1 MTQKNNEKFI
11 KKCITL
17 AKKGEGKVSP
27 NPLVGAIVTDKN
39 GVVAGYGWHK
49 KYGEAHAEVNAVNM
63 AKENNVDIKGGTIYV
78 SLEPCSHQ
86 GKTPPCADM
95 IIKEGFKKVVIGCVD
110 PNPVVSGNG
119 IKKLKNAGIEVVTG
133 VLENECKAL
142 NEIFIK
148 NQTEQRPFVAIK
160 TATTQDGYI
169 ATSTGS
175 SKWITS
181 EKSRNYVQKL
191 RNKYDAILT
200 GSGTIIA
207 DNPSLTCRIKNGRN
221 PIRVIID
228 SKGITPADAK
238 VFNNDGTKVY
248 LAVFEN
254 TNTQKYP
261 DNVIIIKCPKND
273 ENKIDLEVLTQK
285 LYEKGIRSI
294 LVEAGGKLNGAFIKA
309 ELVDRL
315 YHFIAPKLLADSTG
329 KKFAEG
335 YNVTDINQALKY
347 EITNICNLK
356 PDILIEARLST

>member
-11 KKCITL
+11 KKCINL

-49 KYGEAHAEVNAVNM
+49 KYGEAHAEVNAVKM
-63 AKENNVDIKGGTIYV
+63 AKENNIDIQGGTIYV
-78 SLEPCSHQ
+78 SLEPCSHH

-95 IIKEGFKKVVIGCVD
+95 IIKEGIKKVVIGCVD
-110 PNPVVSGNG
+110 PNPIVSGNG
-119 IKKLKNAGIEVVTG
+119 IKKLKNARIEVVTG
-133 VLENECKAL
+133 VCENECKEL

-148 NQTEQRPFVAIK
+148 NQTSQKPFVAIK
-160 TATTQDGYI
+160 TATTIDGYI

-200 GSGTIIA
+200 GSGTILA
-207 DNPSLTCRIKNGRN
+207 DNPSLTCRAKKGRN
-221 PIRVIID
+221 PIRVIVD
-228 SKGITPADAK
+228 SKSITPADAK
-238 VFNNDGTKVY
+238 VFNNDGIKVY
-248 LAVFEN
+248 LAVFED
-254 TNTQKYP
+254 TDVSKYS
-261 DNVIIIKCPKND
+261 DNVEIIICPKNN

-309 ELVDRL
+309 GLADKL
-315 YHFIAPKLLADSTG
+315 YHFIAPKMLADATG
-329 KKFAEG
+329 KKFVEG
-335 YNVTDINQALKY
+335 FDITDINQSLKLK
-347 EITNICNLK
+347 ITNTRKLE
-356 PDILIEARLST
+356 PDILIESRF

>member
-1 MTQKNNEKFI
+1 MTQNPDKKFI

-49 KYGEAHAEVNAVNM
+49 KYGEAHAEVNAVKM
-63 AKENNVDIKGGTIYV
+63 AKENNINIKGGTIYV
-78 SLEPCSHQ
+78 SLEPCSHH

-95 IIKEGFKKVVIGCVD
+95 IIKEGIKKVVIGCVD
-110 PNPVVSGNG
+110 PNPIVSGNG

-133 VLENECKAL
+133 VCEKECKKL

-148 NQTEQRPFVAIK
+148 NQIEQKPFVAIK
-160 TATTQDGYI
+160 TATTLDGYI

-200 GSGTIIA
+200 GSGTILA
-207 DNPSLTCRIKNGRN
+207 DNPSLTCHAPKGRN
-221 PIRVIID
+221 PIRVIVD

-238 VFNNDGTKVY
+238 VFNNDDTKIY

-254 TNTQKYP
+254 TNTSKYP
-261 DNVIIIKCPKND
+261 DNIEIITCPKNN
-273 ENKIDLEVLTQK
+273 ENKINLVVLMQK
-285 LYEKGIRSI
+285 LYEKGIKSI

-309 ELVDRL
+309 GLADKL
-315 YHFIAPKLLADSTG
+315 YHFVAPKLLADSTG

-335 YNVTDINQALKY
+335 FDITDINQSLKLK
-347 EITNICNLK
+347 ITKTRNLE
-356 PDILIEARLST
+356 PDILIEAIFI

>member
-95 IIKEGFKKVVIGCVD
+95 IIKEGLKKVVIGCVD
-110 PNPVVSGNG
+110 PNPIVSGNG

-133 VLENECKAL
+133 VLKEECKAL

-148 NQTEQRPFVAIK
+148 NQTEQKPFVAIK

-207 DNPSLTCRIKNGRN
+207 DNPSLTCRMKNGHN

-261 DNVIIIKCPKND
+261 DNVEIIKCPKND

-315 YHFIAPKLLADSTG
+315 YHFIAPKLLADSAG

-347 EITNICNLK
+347 EITNVHNLK
-356 PDILIEARLST
+356 PDILIEARLSD